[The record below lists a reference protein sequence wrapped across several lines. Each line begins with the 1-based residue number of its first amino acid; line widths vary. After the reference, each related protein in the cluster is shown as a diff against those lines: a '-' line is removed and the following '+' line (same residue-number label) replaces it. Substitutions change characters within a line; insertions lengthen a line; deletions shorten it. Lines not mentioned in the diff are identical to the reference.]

1 MEDLDFRDILVR
13 EPFYTVLP
21 TGYLKHGTAW
31 QGNMMNAPEDKLQML
46 IYSQADFLR
55 QYYPSGHLINDHI
68 AYPDVIKQDP
78 DTKKFYV
85 QPVTRCAFAFQYV
98 IAIKRVMHLVGNNI
112 QCELSGAYRNDL
124 SYKRDEMALLD
135 FKQGWL
141 DTDAQYNF
149 YEAVNSWAIV
159 ADAAVV
165 AYIKDG
171 KARLKTLSFL
181 NGDILYPHY
190 ADDGRDIELFARK
203 YMSYDEKGKV
213 VTEWVEIWDD
223 KFYYKAKRG
232 ISSSTI
238 IQKIKEVFGLSG
250 YTIIEKKLHG
260 FNFCPVAY
268 IRSKNGPCWINSQPI
283 IEEYEEAFS
292 NFAENNKAN
301 AFPVFYTKG
310 EDVDIKGDVY
320 GAVKAVSIND
330 PNGEAGYLK
339 QGDVSTS
346 FNTML
351 KELYDKIYELSFA
364 VKPVEPKSGDLP
376 GVAVKLLYSPA
387 IEQAIHDV
395 YILTPF
401 LHKLVKL
408 VKYAYGWQINKQATL
423 ANLKTNSWIEPYVHQ
438 NDSEIFTNIATA
450 VQNGFLSHQTASER
464 IPKYAKNDEISRIIQ
479 EDLQKRK
486 LDMQAQ
492 IDLKR
497 EQLKA
502 DISKLKEQAKINKN
516 KSGQDINTR
525 SSRTRTTDKNGNRPG
540 ENNWD
545 EWNETH

>member
-1 MEDLDFRDILVR
+1 MENFDLRDILVR
-13 EPFYTVLP
+13 EPFYAVLP
-21 TGYLKHGTAW
+21 TGYMNHGTAW
-31 QGNMMNAPEDKLQML
+31 QGTMINAPEDKVQML
-46 IYSQADFLR
+46 IYSEADFLR
-55 QYYPSGHLINDHI
+55 QYYPSGHLINDKI

-78 DTKKFYV
+78 DTKKYYV

-98 IAIKRVMHLVGNNI
+98 IAVKRVLHLVGNNI
-112 QCELSGAYRNDL
+112 QSELSGAYRNDL
-124 SYKRDEMALLD
+124 SYKNDEMTLLD

-141 DTDAQYNF
+141 DMDAQYNY

-159 ADAAVV
+159 ASAAIV

-181 NGDILYPHY
+181 EGDILYPHY
-190 ADDGRDIELFARK
+190 TEDGRDIEILARK
-203 YMSYDEKGKV
+203 YMDYDEEGKV

-238 IQKIKEVFGLSG
+238 IQKIKEIFGLSG
-250 YTIIEKKLHG
+250 YTIIEKKPHG

-268 IRSKNGPCWINSQPI
+268 IRSKHGPCWINSQPL

-292 NFAENNKAN
+292 NFSENNKAN

-310 EDVDIKGDVY
+310 EDVNIQGDVY

-330 PNGEAGYLK
+330 PDGEAGYLK
-339 QGDVSTS
+339 QGDVSAS

-387 IEQAIHDV
+387 IEQAIHDA
-395 YILTPF
+395 YNLTPF

-423 ANLKTNSWIEPYVHQ
+423 ANLRTNSWIEPYVHQ

-486 LDMQAQ
+486 LDMQDQ
-492 IDLKR
+492 INLKR
-497 EQLKA
+497 EQLKD

-516 KSGQDINTR
+516 NSGQDINTR
-525 SSRTRTTDKNGNRPG
+525 TSRIRTTDKNGNRPG

-545 EWNETH
+545 KWDKTH